1 MVIAKYCILFYS
13 VIKHLYNSSVSV
25 KGLNQENI
33 NIGRESWS
41 IYTVPISPQLFNTCS
56 TAVKN

>member
-1 MVIAKYCILFYS
+1 MILKGVGELNENVYITPLTTS
-13 VIKHLYNSSVSV
+13 IS